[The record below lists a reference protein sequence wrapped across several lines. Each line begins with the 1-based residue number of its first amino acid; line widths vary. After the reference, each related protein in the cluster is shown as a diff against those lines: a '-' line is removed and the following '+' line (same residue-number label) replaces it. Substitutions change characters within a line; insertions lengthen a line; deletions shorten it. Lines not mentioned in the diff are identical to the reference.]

1 MEFKS
6 ETVLTVEWK
15 CGGVGVREYDGDV
28 CSGGGGGAGKWEPDT
43 APGYGNMEWR

>member
-1 MEFKS
+1 M
-6 ETVLTVEWK
+6 EWK

-28 CSGGGGGAGKWEPDT
+28 CSPAPGGGRGGGGKWEPA